1 MKTDLPKIIPVILAG
16 GSGTR
21 LWPVSRKSHPKQFT
35 KLIGDQTLF
44 AQTVSR
50 FQSHGTVKFENP
62 IVITANDYRFLVAN
76 ELESLGLPL
85 SDILIEPSARDTAP
99 AIIAAA
105 LHAQKLHG
113 DATIVVVPADHII
126 ENSNKF
132 YRAIETACRSALGGH
147 IITFG
152 VKPTGPHTGYGYLEY
167 GAELSPGCFQVDA
180 FKEKPNAATANLY
193 FEDPKYFW
201 NSGMFVFSTEK
212 IIGEYQRLCPELFE
226 CVERSVSA
234 IKPDL
239 CFQRLGEASWNEV
252 GSISVDY
259 AIMEKSQ
266 SIASVPLEVSWSD
279 VGEWMAVH
287 QVSVGDEAQNAIY
300 GNAEVSGCT
309 SSLIYN
315 GDQSVKVV
323 ANALNDI
330 AVVCERDAVLVTS
343 LTDTQSLKDI
353 VKKMEANQDVQATQ
367 KAKDFRPWGWFEGL
381 RLGDRFQVKQLH
393 VTPGSSLSLQ
403 KHKHRSEHW
412 IVVSG
417 TATVTIDDSTIE
429 LYEGQSTYIPN
440 GAVHRLSN
448 EGKIPLDL
456 IEVQVGAYLG
466 EDDIERLDDNY
477 SRCNVS

>member
-50 FQSHGTVKFENP
+50 FQAHDIVKFENP
-62 IVITANDYRFLVAN
+62 IVITANDYRFLVAS
-76 ELESLGLPL
+76 ELEGLGLPL
-85 SDILIEPSARDTAP
+85 IDILIEPSARDTAP
-99 AIIAAA
+99 AVIAAA
-105 LHAQKLHG
+105 LYAQRRHG
-113 DATIVVVPADHII
+113 DAIIVVVPADHVI
-126 ENSNKF
+126 ENSDAF
-132 YRAIETACRSALGGH
+132 YEAIDTACRSALGGQ

-152 VKPTGPHTGYGYLEY
+152 VKPASAHTGYGYLEY

-180 FKEKPNAATANLY
+180 FKEKPSASTAKLY
-193 FEDPKYFW
+193 LEDPKYFW
-201 NSGMFVFSTEK
+201 NSGMFVFSTDK
-212 IIGEYQRLCPELFE
+212 IIGEYQRLCPELYDQ
-226 CVERSVSA
+226 VERSVCA
-234 IKPDL
+234 AKPDL
-239 CFQRLGEASWNEV
+239 CFARLEEESWNEV
-252 GSISVDY
+252 DGISVDY

-266 SIASVPLEVSWSD
+266 SIASVPLEVTWSD

-287 QVSVGDEAQNAIY
+287 QVSEGDEAQNAIY
-300 GNAEVSGCT
+300 GDVEVVGCT

-315 GDQSVKVV
+315 GEQSVKVV
-323 ANALNDI
+323 ANALNGI

-353 VKKMEANQDVQATQ
+353 VKKMEAEQVVQATQ
-367 KAKDFRPWGWFEGL
+367 KVRDFRPWGWFEGL

-417 TATVTIDDSTIE
+417 TATVTIDDNTIE

-466 EDDIERLDDNY
+466 EDDIERVADDYARN
-477 SRCNVS
+477 